1 MYNLTPVSRSSRRK
15 IDLTQGSPESKG
27 FKKGYV
33 SYVAD
38 SRTPLDAL
46 SDMTNMTLEQDNLP
60 RPRESLVPYGE
71 QPLGTGLGFDTFI
84 KIVAGL
90 PEKWDISM
98 QDISGTGKV
107 HVRKDGNTW
116 VAATGAGNSYSST
129 AITTFC
135 QSGNRVYVSNA
146 TDEMSYL
153 DLDTGAIVV
162 YSALATPSAPTP
174 VKTAMAGATVTH
186 YYKITANNAVGESA
200 ASAAG
205 STTSGKYRD
214 AWILNTDYM
223 TVTWSTVVGATSYNI
238 YYGTDTAS
246 TLQYI
251 TTVQGNGT
259 TTFIDLG
266 DLPLSAFRRAPDFNS
281 TAGPILANMW
291 NKDGQLYGVGDTTN
305 PDYVWYDGGSNAVG
319 DFSSNAGGNVSVN
332 YGGDTVP
339 TAVRSFRTGKGDSA
353 ITVLSRG
360 IAGRGKMHH
369 IVFTATTFDTT
380 VIYIPSVYEVN
391 GQSGTVSARA
401 TVEVQNSLHYPTGR
415 EFKSTGTAQNV
426 MNILSTGTT
435 SPDIIPDVRN
445 LKLSA
450 MSGACGLVFEDKIHW
465 ALPVSSDTNNQIWV
479 KDMSRNGIWVMPWLI
494 RADFMWLSEDN
505 TDGSIHFCIYDG
517 TNVLEFSRST
527 YTNDNGTAF
536 TTRVAHDG
544 IVFDAHGMGLSAIQ
558 TQRFKLLDPKGSISA
573 RATGINEDGGVD
585 TLATDSFIEN
595 VSFSGWSQLLWSD
608 PDLPSM
614 WSDDIGVVDFYR
626 KAVAVIPL
634 EIDETVNQLAW
645 EIVTDQSDTD
655 YTLSTVHTQGIAI
668 RDSYLET
675 Q

>member
-1 MYNLTPVSRSSRRK
+1 MYTLTPVKRSSRRA
-15 IDLTQGSPESKG
+15 IDITQGSPETKG

-33 SYVAD
+33 SYTAD

-46 SDMTNMTLEQDNLP
+46 SDMTNITLEQDNLP
-60 RPRESLVPYGE
+60 RPRESLVLYGS

-98 QDISGTGKV
+98 QVVGGVGKV
-107 HVRKDGNTW
+107 VVRKDGGTW
-116 VAATGAGNSYSST
+116 TASTGAGNSYSAT
-129 AITTFC
+129 AVATFC
-135 QSGNRVYVSNA
+135 QSGNRVYVSNKTNA
-146 TDEMSYL
+146 MSYL
-153 DLDTGAIVV
+153 DLSTDAIVV
-162 YSALATPSAPTP
+162 YSALANPSAPTP
-174 VKTAMAGATVTH
+174 VKTAMAGAIVTH

-200 ASAAG
+200 ASSAG

-214 AWILNTDYM
+214 AWILNTDFM
-223 TVTWSTVVGATSYNI
+223 TVSWSAVVGATGYNV
-238 YYGTDTAS
+238 YYGTDATNM
-246 TLQYI
+246 QYV
-251 TTVQGNGT
+251 TTVLGNAT
-259 TTFIDLG
+259 VSFIDLG
-266 DLPLSAFRRAPDFNS
+266 DLPLNAFKRAPDFNS
-281 TAGPILANMW
+281 TAGPILETMW

-305 PDYVWYDGGSNAVG
+305 PDFVWYDGGSDAVG

-369 IVFTATTFDTT
+369 IVFTSTVFDGYT
-380 VIYIPSVYEVN
+380 INLPSVYEVN

-401 TVEVQNSLHYPTGR
+401 TVEAQNSLHYPTGR

-435 SPDIIPDVRN
+435 SADIIPDVRN
-445 LKLSA
+445 LSLSA
-450 MSGACGLVFEDKIHW
+450 MNKSCALVYEDKIHW
-465 ALPVSSDTNNQIWV
+465 ALPVGSATNNQIWV
-479 KDMSRNGIWVMPWLI
+479 KDLSRGGIWIMPWII

-505 TDGSIHFCIYDG
+505 VTGLIHFCIYDG

-527 YTNDNGTAF
+527 YTNDNGVPF

-544 IVFDAHGMGLSAIQ
+544 IVFSPHGMDLAAIQ
-558 TQRFKLLDPKGSISA
+558 TMRAKLLNPKGSI
-573 RATGINEDGGVD
+573 RYNATGINEDGGD
-585 TLATDSFIEN
+585 ETLATEAFIEN
-595 VSFSGWSQLLWSD
+595 VSFSGWSQLTWSD
-608 PDLPSM
+608 PVLPSM
-614 WSDDIGVVDFYR
+614 WSDDIGIVDFYR
-626 KAVAVIPL
+626 KAIAIIPL
-634 EIDETVNQLAW
+634 EVDETVNQLAW
-645 EIVTDQSDTD
+645 EIVTDATDTD
-655 YTLSTVHTQGIAI
+655 FVLSTTNIQGIGI
-668 RDSYLET
+668 KNSYLET